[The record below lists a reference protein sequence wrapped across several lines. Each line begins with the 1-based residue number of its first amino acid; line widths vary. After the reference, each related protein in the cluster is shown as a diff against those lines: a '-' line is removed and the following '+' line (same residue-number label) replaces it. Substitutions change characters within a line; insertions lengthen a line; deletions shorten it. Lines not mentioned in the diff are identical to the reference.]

1 MTKKMTITL
10 EDKLIEE
17 LSETAL
23 KLGKKKAQIV
33 REALQSYLPSTKKK
47 ALEEAWKEENREA
60 IQERN
65 KHVEK
70 YGIFGEEY
78 RVF

>member
-78 RVF
+78 RV